1 MHTKASHTTVLLLIV
16 IALLLSACGGAAAP
30 AQSTPGAAP
39 AENAGEDALNG
50 TIVISGAFALYPM
63 MTRWAE
69 EFQKV
74 HPGVKFD
81 VSAGGAGKGM
91 TDALAGAVDI
101 GMVSRSVKAEEEQQG
116 AYGVAVTKD
125 AVFPVVN
132 AKNPVIEDILAKG
145 IPQETF
151 VKIYIS
157 GEITTWGQVV
167 GKPEITD
174 EIHVYTR
181 SDAAGAPEM
190 WAKFLGNK
198 LQEDLLGLGVN
209 ADPGVLEAVA
219 KDPLGIGY
227 NNLGYAYDLATGNP
241 VAGVLTA
248 PIDLNADG
256 KADDSERLET
266 MPEAIDA
273 VATGK
278 YPSPPARP
286 LNVVTKGKP
295 TGLVQAFIQWI
306 LTDGQAFVGEA
317 GYVQL
322 TPDQLAESLEK
333 IK

>member
-1 MHTKASHTTVLLLIV
+1 MTI
-16 IALLLSACGGAAAP
+16 IALLLSACGNAAADPAKAALDAVIATP
-30 AQSTPGAAP
+30 AQG
-39 AENAGEDALNG
+39 DALKG
-50 TIVISGAFALYPM
+50 TLVISGAFALYPM
-63 MTRWAE
+63 MTRWVE
-69 EFQKV
+69 EFQKI
-74 HPGVKFD
+74 HPNVQFD

-91 TDALAGAVDI
+91 TDALAGAVDL
-101 GMVSRSVKAEEEQQG
+101 GMVSRGIKPEEEAQG

-132 AKNPVIEDILAKG
+132 AKNPVIAEILAQG
-145 IPQETF
+145 ITQEMF
-151 VKIYIS
+151 IKIYIT
-157 GEITTWGQVV
+157 GEVTTWGQVV

-190 WAKFLGNK
+190 WAKFLGDQ

-209 ADPGVLEAVA
+209 ADPGVLQAVI

-227 NNLGYAYDLATGNP
+227 NNLGYAFDLASGNP
-241 VAGVLTA
+241 VAGVVTA
-248 PIDLNADG
+248 PIDLNSDG
-256 KADDSERLET
+256 QADDTERIET
-266 MPEAIDA
+266 MPEAIEA

-295 TGLVQAFIQWI
+295 EGVEQVFIQWI

-317 GYVQL
+317 GFVKL
-322 TPDQLAESLEK
+322 TPEQLAESIEK
-333 IK
+333 VR

>member
-1 MHTKASHTTVLLLIV
+1 MKTQKTYSALVVLVLMS
-16 IALLLSACGGAAAP
+16 LLLSACGAP
-30 AQSTPGAAP
+30 SNPS
-39 AENAGEDALNG
+39 AEGELSG
-50 TIVISGAFALYPM
+50 TITISGAFALYPM

-69 EFQKV
+69 EFQKL
-74 HPGVKFD
+74 HPDVQFD
-81 VSAGGAGKGM
+81 ISAGGAGKGM
-91 TDALAGAVDI
+91 TDAVSGAVDI
-101 GMVSRSVKAEEEQQG
+101 GMVSRGIKPEEEAQG

-132 AKNPVIEDILAKG
+132 ANNPVAAEILAQG
-145 IPQETF
+145 ISQETF
-151 VKIYIS
+151 IKIYIT

-190 WAKFLGNK
+190 WAKFTGDK
-198 LQEDLLGLGVN
+198 KQEDLLGIGVN
-209 ADPGVLEAVA
+209 ADPGLLEAVL

-227 NNLGYAYDLATGNP
+227 NNLGYAFELASGNP
-241 VAGVLTA
+241 VAGALIV
-248 PIDLNADG
+248 PIDLNNDG
-256 KADDSERLET
+256 KADDDERIET
-266 MPEAIDA
+266 MPEAIQA

-286 LNVVTKGKP
+286 LNVVTKEKP
-295 TGLVQAFIQWI
+295 AGLVQAFILWI

-322 TPDQLAESLEK
+322 TPEQLAESLERVK
-333 IK
+333 